1 MNFSQILFKKKSQ
14 DRYNNLKR
22 IQQLD
27 PIKDHCEIYHIML
40 GYEFPWEIRR
50 GIDLANLKNFCVPSI
65 SKLLDRTG
73 EYRYRT
79 QKRYDD
85 TLIFGIEILKWGYD
99 SDRGR
104 EAIQRM
110 NVIHDKFKISNED
123 FLYVLSTLIYEPI
136 RWTERFG
143 WRKMCEQEKL
153 AIFYFT
159 RETGKLMRIQN
170 IPETYEEFEK
180 YNIEYEQ
187 KKFQYS
193 DSNSRVVEAV
203 LNLVLSWFLI
213 PKPLYPLFKPLAY
226 SIMDEN
232 VLMTFGFERPP
243 VILRWIVNNILKLR
257 GKIWRLLPPL
267 EYPLFDIDSPIRSY
281 PKGYKISELGP
292 AEKSLLET
300 RNEEME

>member
-1 MNFSQILFKKKSQ
+1 MNFSQMAFKKISQ
-14 DRYNNLKR
+14 DRYNNLRK

-27 PIKDHCEIYHIML
+27 PVKDHCQIYHLML
-40 GYEFPWEIRR
+40 GYEFPWEIQR
-50 GIDLANLKNFCVPSI
+50 GIDLANLKDFCVPSI
-65 SKLLDRTG
+65 SRLLDRTG

-110 NVIHDKFKISNED
+110 NAIHDRFKISNED

-159 RETGKLMRIQN
+159 REMGKRMRIQD

-180 YNIEYEQ
+180 YNIEYER
-187 KKFQYS
+187 KNIRYS
-193 DSNSRVVEAV
+193 DSNRRVAEAV
-203 LNLVLSWFLI
+203 LNLVLSWFPI
-213 PKPLYPLFKPLAY
+213 PKALYPLFKPLVY
-226 SIMDEN
+226 SIMDET
-232 VLMTFGFERPP
+232 VLLAFGFERPP
-243 VILRWIVNNILKLR
+243 EFLRWVVTNILKLR
-257 GKIWRLLPPL
+257 GKIWRLLPPI
-267 EYPLFDIDSPIRSY
+267 EHPEFAIDSPICSY
-281 PKGYKISELGP
+281 PNGYKISELGP
-292 AEKSLLET
+292 AEKPFVET
-300 RNEEME
+300 RMKD